1 MFRQVASIFAL
12 LGGMIFL
19 MLGGG
24 LQGILIPVRGQM
36 EGFSSFQLGWIGTGW
51 AIGFTIGCIAVPHL
65 VRRAGH
71 VRTFSTLTAL
81 LSVSVL
87 LNAIWVDAEFWI
99 VLRGM
104 AGFCFAGCYMVAESW
119 LNERVSNDQRGTLF
133 SVYAIT
139 TMVAMAAGQYL
150 LVIAEPDRDT
160 LFMVGAILYALA
172 VVPTAVSKAQS
183 PAPLTT
189 VNLDI
194 AGLFKNSPAAA
205 VGAFLSGIIS
215 SAWTNFGPVFGQQVG
230 LSSALIAT
238 LLAAALLGSIIFQY
252 PLGKLSD
259 MIDRRYVM
267 VIAGVIGIGA
277 GTLMSFLA
285 SVGDFNTT
293 FYLAVV
299 LYGGVIYSIY
309 SLAVAHANDFADADD
324 FVKISSGL
332 LLVYGFGTAVGPL
345 MTAQLMD
352 MVGPGGVFTTTT
364 IAHGIFAAYALY
376 RTFRREQA
384 DEEDR
389 IDFQTVG
396 LARTTTPESY
406 ALDPRSFPETY
417 MLEDEDEL
425 PPMPPAVKVELD
437 DNSLNPEPPKTSE

>member
-1 MFRQVASIFAL
+1 MARQIAALFAL

-24 LQGILIPVRGQM
+24 LQGILIPVRGQI
-36 EGFSSFQLGWIGTGW
+36 EGFTAFQLGWIGTGW
-51 AIGFTIGCIAVPHL
+51 AIGFTIGCILVPHL

-87 LNAIWVDAEFWI
+87 LNAIWVEAYFWI
-99 VLRGM
+99 LLRAM
-104 AGFCFAGCYMVAESW
+104 SGFCFAGCYMVAESW
-119 LNERVSNDQRGTLF
+119 LNERVSNEQRGTLF

-150 LVIAEPDRDT
+150 LVIAEPSRET

-172 VVPTAVSKAQS
+172 VVPTAISKAQS
-183 PAPLTT
+183 PAPLTK

-194 AGLFKNSPAAA
+194 PALFRNSPAAA

-215 SAWTNFGPVFGQQVG
+215 SAWSNFGPVFGQQVG
-230 LSSALIAT
+230 MSSALIAT
-238 LLAAALLGSIIFQY
+238 LLACALLGSVIFQY

-267 VIAGVIGIGA
+267 VIAGIIGIASGSLMTFMA
-277 GTLMSFLA
+277 GM
-285 SVGDFNTT
+285 NTYNEL
-293 FYLAVV
+293 FFAAVI
-299 LYGGVIYSIY
+299 LYGGVIFSIY
-309 SLAVAHANDFADADD
+309 SLAVAHANDFADSTD

-332 LLVYGFGTAVGPL
+332 LLVYGFGTMVGPL

-352 MVGPGGVFTTTT
+352 MIGPSGVFTTTT
-364 IAHGIFAAYALY
+364 IAHGLFASYALY
-376 RTFRREQA
+376 RTFRRQQVE
-384 DEEDR
+384 EEDR

-396 LARTTTPESY
+396 LARTTTPQSY
-406 ALDPRSFPETY
+406 ELDPRSSPEAY
-417 MLEDEDEL
+417 QLDEDDEL
-425 PPMPPAVKVELD
+425 PPMPPPVKVEMD
-437 DNSLNPEPPKTSE
+437 